1 MIESGGSYTAR
12 SRQNFG
18 ASVSTV
24 YILGAE
30 ASHDLSFRISNL
42 DAGYGT
48 HTHKDFTVEGPL
60 SSGYFYYC
68 NQILKTVKENV
79 PLCSGASVSDNLS
92 AYICKK
98 YGISKDDLF
107 DKKEASQKVNIESL
121 YIDIE
126 TAIDDMELKR
136 GGRQED
142 LSLLRD
148 PEFLNLFALH
158 NDLRGYIFDSLSSIG
173 YCCIS
178 KFHNIFANHIIDTSA
193 NIISF
198 NWDILLDEAM
208 CNTKLWSYSAGYGIV
223 FDKVIYKNDKD
234 STTSVVS
241 KIKSFI
247 LKPHGSINWYSDMHK
262 EKLYLVVPV
271 GLKLRGG
278 TFGQLRSCESI
289 AKDNHAFSYII
300 PPGKKRKQFPAVWET
315 MKDILQSADK
325 IVAIGFSFNSN
336 DSHVKEEFKRICF
349 KKDVAVEIINPAGSE
364 LVDIYKN
371 VFKTEK
377 ITVKNS
383 SFANYCDS
391 LIPCAKE

>member
-1 MIESGGSYTAR
+1 M
-12 SRQNFG
+12 N
-18 ASVSTV
+18 TV
-24 YILGAE
+24 YILGAGS
-30 ASHDLSFRISNL
+30 SHDLTFRISNL

-48 HTHKDFTVEGPL
+48 YTYKDFTVEGPL

-79 PLCSGASVSDNLS
+79 PLCSGVTVSDNLS

-98 YGISKDDLF
+98 YGIAKDDLL

-121 YIDIE
+121 YSDIE

-136 GGRQED
+136 GGRPED

-148 PEFLNLFALH
+148 PEFLRLFAIQTELKS
-158 NDLRGYIFDSLSSIG
+158 YIFDSLSFIG
-173 YCCIS
+173 YYCIS
-178 KFHNIFANHIIDTSA
+178 KFHNIFANHVIDTSA

-208 CNTKLWSYSAGYGIV
+208 CNTKLWSYSADYGIV
-223 FDKVIYKNDKD
+223 FDKVVYKNDAD
-234 STTSVVS
+234 STTSAVS
-241 KIKSFI
+241 KTKSFI
-247 LKPHGSINWYSDMHK
+247 LKPHGSINWYSDTDK

-271 GLKLRGG
+271 GLRLRGG

-289 AKDNHAFSYII
+289 NKDDHAFSYII
-300 PPGKKRKQFPAVWET
+300 PPGKKRKQFPVVWET

-336 DSHVKEEFKRICF
+336 DSHVKEEFERISF
-349 KKDVAVEIINPAGSE
+349 KKNVEVEIVNPAGSD
-364 LVDIYKN
+364 LIGIYKG
-371 VFKTEK
+371 VFATENIS
-377 ITVKNS
+377 ITSNS
-383 SFANYCDS
+383 FSDYCDS
-391 LIPCAKE
+391 LKLSERIA